1 MWQQFLYH
9 PILNLLV
16 FFYQILFQNLGL
28 AILAMTVVLRA
39 ALIPLTLP
47 TLKAAQKQKDLA
59 PELEK
64 LKKKHKDNKE
74 KLAKAQM
81 ELYRQHGVNPAA
93 GCLPQILQLII
104 LIALYQAF
112 IQVLSNDGQAVLKLN
127 EILYFDFLKL
137 DPARTINASFGPW
150 TLSQPDRFFVLPILA
165 GLSQLLLSKM
175 MRPAVVK
182 GSKEAKKTPD
192 KSDDLMYTMQEQMLY
207 MMPLMTIFIGW
218 RLPSGLVLY
227 WLATTVFSL
236 VQQYFVS
243 GLGGLELWVRKI
255 NQNNYGRRQRTFG
268 KVGLGG

>member
-1 MWQQFLYH
+1 MPDGTVWQQLLYH

-16 FFYQILFQNLGL
+16 FFYQILFHNLGL
-28 AILAMTVVLRA
+28 AILAMTIVLRA
-39 ALIPLTLP
+39 ALVPLTLP
-47 TLKAAQKQKDLA
+47 TLKAAQKQKELA
-59 PELEK
+59 PELER
-64 LKKKHKDNKE
+64 LKNKHKDSKE

-93 GCLPQILQLII
+93 GCLPQILQLVI

-112 IQVLSNDGQAVLKLN
+112 IQILNSDGQAILKLN

-137 DPARTINASFGPW
+137 DPGRVINTHFGPW
-150 TLSQPDRFFVLPILA
+150 TLSSPDRFFVLPILA

-175 MRPAVVK
+175 MRPAVVEEV
-182 GSKEAKKTPD
+182 KEAKKTRD

-207 MMPLMTIFIGW
+207 LMPLMTIFIGW

-227 WLATTVFSL
+227 WLATTVFSV

-243 GLGGLELWVRKI
+243 GWGGLELWVKKI
-255 NQNNYGRRQRTFG
+255 
-268 KVGLGG
+268 KPK

>member
-1 MWQQFLYH
+1 
-9 PILNLLV
+9 
-16 FFYQILFQNLGL
+16 
-28 AILAMTVVLRA
+28 
-39 ALIPLTLP
+39 LTLP

-59 PELEK
+59 PELKK
-64 LKKKHKDNKE
+64 LKEKYKDNKE

-137 DPARTINASFGPW
+137 DPGRTINAAFGPW
-150 TLSQPDRFFVLPILA
+150 TLSQPDRFFILPLLA
-165 GLSQLLLSKM
+165 GAAQFLLAKM

-182 GSKEAKKTPD
+182 GKKQATKTPD

-227 WLATTVFSL
+227 WLATTGFSL

-243 GLGGLELWVRKI
+243 GFGGLEPWMKKI
-255 NQNNYGRRQRTFG
+255 KSR
-268 KVGLGG
+268 